1 MSNQKKLILT
11 IKNPQAL
18 VRSHWDTVNSNEF
31 TLELLSGIIRSIKV
45 LYNSVLVIQFET
57 GELRLDIGMND
68 LKSVKIDE
76 KLCQNINKKFLKDM

>member
-11 IKNPQAL
+11 IKDPQAL
-18 VRSHWDTVNSNEF
+18 VRSNWDTVNSNEF
-31 TLELLSGIIRSIKV
+31 TLELLSGIIRSIQV

-68 LKSVKIDE
+68 LKSVKIDD